1 MFKKTWIVQKAHACA
16 WGLLGLLTAAAV
28 NAQAPAV
35 NLTYLE
41 GHLPVSPDSVTT
53 LGPDLFGDKVNLFNG
68 SLEFEHTD
76 LSLPG
81 NNALPVAVTRR
92 YYPGRSDIVK
102 GQFGDWDLET
112 PRIGG
117 TFAGLAG
124 WVSSSSAA
132 GRCNGFSAPP
142 VVSSGT
148 GGGGR
153 FDWAPGGKSSAST
166 NAQDL
171 GGTDTVVGFIGTM
184 TTGKAPI

>member
-41 GHLPVSPDSVTT
+41 GQLPVSPDSVTT

-81 NNALPVAVTRR
+81 T
-92 YYPGRSDIVK
+92 
-102 GQFGDWDLET
+102 T
-112 PRIGG
+112 P
-117 TFAGLAG
+117 FP
-124 WVSSSSAA
+124 W
-132 GRCNGFSAPP
+132 P
-142 VVSSGT
+142 
-148 GGGGR
+148 
-153 FDWAPGGKSSAST
+153 
-166 NAQDL
+166 
-171 GGTDTVVGFIGTM
+171 
-184 TTGKAPI
+184 